1 MISSIPSRPSL
12 TGFRVQLG
20 QLEFEQNHSIL
31 SEGTKHENNACY
43 DPGFNC

>member
-1 MISSIPSRPSL
+1 MISTIPSWSSL
-12 TGFRVQLG
+12 TGFGVKLG

-31 SEGTKHENNACY
+31 SEGTKHENNTCY